1 MLNKSIFF
9 SKVPKYLYHKDK
21 TPYFTNP
28 KEMSLVQSQYELFSY
43 GVLIGTI
50 FSFIGL
56 AAFLNYKTSFEFVYL
71 IWMIFSLFVLAS
83 IHFTI
88 KKSVMLCCVLI
99 SIAPS
104 ILVSHLIYDQ
114 FIGNKNFVKIVL
126 LSTLLMILI
135 KYGLRL
141 MKIVYYQNNK
151 NNLVERQ

>member
-28 KEMSLVQSQYELFSY
+28 KEMTLVQSQYELFSY

-88 KKSVMLCCVLI
+88 KKSIMLCCVLI

-114 FIGNKNFVKIVL
+114 LIDNKNFVKMVL
-126 LSTLLMILI
+126 LSTLLLFLI
-135 KYGLRL
+135 KYAIRL
-141 MKIVYYQNNK
+141 IKIVYYQNNK
-151 NNLVERQ
+151 NNLVEGQ

>member
-114 FIGNKNFVKIVL
+114 FIGDKNFVKIVL
-126 LSTLLMILI
+126 LLTLLMILI

-141 MKIVYYQNNK
+141 IKIVYYQNIK
-151 NNLVERQ
+151 NNLVEGQ

>member
-28 KEMSLVQSQYELFSY
+28 REMTLVQSQYELFSY
-43 GVLIGTI
+43 GVLIGSI

-56 AAFLNYKTSFEFVYL
+56 AAFLNYKISHEILYVAWMVTSF
-71 IWMIFSLFVLAS
+71 MVLVS

-88 KKSVMLCCVLI
+88 KKGIMPCCVLI

-104 ILVSHLIYDQ
+104 ILVFHLIYDQ
-114 FIGNKNFVKIVL
+114 LISEINFIKIVL
-126 LSTLLMILI
+126 LSTLLMFLI
-135 KYGLRL
+135 KYGIRL
-141 MKIVYYQNNK
+141 IKIVYFQNKK
-151 NNLVERQ
+151 NNLIERQ

>member
-1 MLNKSIFF
+1 MINKSIFF

-28 KEMSLVQSQYELFSY
+28 NKMTLVQSQYELFSY

-56 AAFLNYKTSFEFVYL
+56 AAFLNYKSSSEFVYL
-71 IWMIFSLFVLAS
+71 IWMVFSLSVLAS

-88 KKSVMLCCVLI
+88 KKSIMLCCVLI

-104 ILVSHLIYDQ
+104 I
-114 FIGNKNFVKIVL
+114 FCL
-126 LSTLLMILI
+126 LYTSDAAD
-135 KYGLRL
+135 
-141 MKIVYYQNNK
+141 
-151 NNLVERQ
+151 E

>member
-28 KEMSLVQSQYELFSY
+28 KVMTLVQSQYELFSY

-88 KKSVMLCCVLI
+88 KKSVMVCCVLI

-114 FIGNKNFVKIVL
+114 FIGDKNFVKIVL
-126 LSTLLMILI
+126 LSTLLMILM

-141 MKIVYYQNNK
+141 IKIVYYQNNK
-151 NNLVERQ
+151 NNLVEGQ

>member
-28 KEMSLVQSQYELFSY
+28 KEMTLVQSQYELFSY

-71 IWMIFSLFVLAS
+71 IWIIFSLFVLAS

-88 KKSVMLCCVLI
+88 KKSVMVCCVLI

-114 FIGNKNFVKIVL
+114 FIGDKNFVKIVL
-126 LSTLLMILI
+126 LSTLLMILM

-141 MKIVYYQNNK
+141 IKIVYYQNNK
-151 NNLVERQ
+151 NNLVEGQ

>member
-28 KEMSLVQSQYELFSY
+28 KEMTLVQSQYELFSY

-88 KKSVMLCCVLI
+88 KKSVMVCCVLI

-114 FIGNKNFVKIVL
+114 FIGDKNFVKIVL

-141 MKIVYYQNNK
+141 IKIVYYQNNK
-151 NNLVERQ
+151 NNLVEGQ

>member
-28 KEMSLVQSQYELFSY
+28 KEMTLVQSQYELFSY

-126 LSTLLMILI
+126 LSTLLMILM

-141 MKIVYYQNNK
+141 IKIVYYQNNK
-151 NNLVERQ
+151 NNLVEGQ

>member
-28 KEMSLVQSQYELFSY
+28 KEMTLVQSQYELFSY

-56 AAFLNYKTSFEFVYL
+56 AAFLNYKASFKFVYL
-71 IWMIFSLFVLAS
+71 IWMVFSLSVLTS

-126 LSTLLMILI
+126 LSTLLMILM

-141 MKIVYYQNNK
+141 IKIVYYQNNK
-151 NNLVERQ
+151 NNLVEGQ

>member
-9 SKVPKYLYHKDK
+9 SKVPKYLFHKDK
-21 TPYFTNP
+21 TPYFTKP
-28 KEMSLVQSQYELFSY
+28 KEMTLMQSQYELFSY
-43 GVLIGTI
+43 GVLIGSI

-56 AAFLNYKTSFEFVYL
+56 AAFLNYKVSFEFVYL
-71 IWMIFSLFVLAS
+71 IWMVFSLSVLAS

-104 ILVSHLIYDQ
+104 ILVSHLVYDQ
-114 FIGNKNFVKIVL
+114 FVGDKNFVKIVL
-126 LSTLLMILI
+126 LLTILMILI

-141 MKIVYYQNNK
+141 IKIVYYQNNK

>member
-28 KEMSLVQSQYELFSY
+28 KEMTLVQSQYELFSY

-56 AAFLNYKTSFEFVYL
+56 AAFLNYKSSFDFVYL
-71 IWMIFSLFVLAS
+71 IWMVFSLSVLAS

-88 KKSVMLCCVLI
+88 KKGIMLCCVLI

-114 FIGNKNFVKIVL
+114 LIGNKNFVKMVL
-126 LSTLLMILI
+126 LSTLLMFLI
-135 KYGLRL
+135 KYAIRL
-141 MKIVYYQNNK
+141 IKIVYYQNKN

>member
-151 NNLVERQ
+151 NNLVEGQ

>member
-56 AAFLNYKTSFEFVYL
+56 AAFLNYKASFEFVYL
-71 IWMIFSLFVLAS
+71 IWMVFSLFVLAS

-88 KKSVMLCCVLI
+88 KKSVMFCCVLI

-151 NNLVERQ
+151 NNLVEGQ

>member
-28 KEMSLVQSQYELFSY
+28 KEMTLVQSQYELFSY

-88 KKSVMLCCVLI
+88 KKSVMVCCVLI

-114 FIGNKNFVKIVL
+114 FIGDKNFVKIVL

>member
-28 KEMSLVQSQYELFSY
+28 KEMTLVQSQYELFSY

-71 IWMIFSLFVLAS
+71 MWMIFSLFVLAS

-88 KKSVMLCCVLI
+88 KKSIMLCCVLI

-114 FIGNKNFVKIVL
+114 FIGDKNFVKIVL
-126 LSTLLMILI
+126 LSTLLMILM

-141 MKIVYYQNNK
+141 IKIVYYQNNK
-151 NNLVERQ
+151 NNLVEGQ

>member
-1 MLNKSIFF
+1 MYKRQ
-9 SKVPKYLYHKDK
+9 DK

-28 KEMSLVQSQYELFSY
+28 KEMTLVQSQYELFSY

-56 AAFLNYKTSFEFVYL
+56 AAFLNYKSSFDFVYL
-71 IWMIFSLFVLAS
+71 IWMVFSLSVLAS

-88 KKSVMLCCVLI
+88 KKGIMLCCVLI
-99 SIAPS
+99 SITPS

-114 FIGNKNFVKIVL
+114 LIGNKNFVKMVL
-126 LSTLLMILI
+126 LSTLLMFLI
-135 KYGLRL
+135 KYAIRL
-141 MKIVYYQNNK
+141 IKIVYYQNKK

>member
-28 KEMSLVQSQYELFSY
+28 KEMTLVQSQYELFSY

-151 NNLVERQ
+151 NNLVEGQ

>member
-28 KEMSLVQSQYELFSY
+28 KEMTLVQSQYELFSY

-88 KKSVMLCCVLI
+88 KKSVMVCCVLI

-114 FIGNKNFVKIVL
+114 FIGDKNFVKIVL
-126 LSTLLMILI
+126 LSTLLMILM

-141 MKIVYYQNNK
+141 IKIVYYQNNK
-151 NNLVERQ
+151 NNLAERQ

>member
-28 KEMSLVQSQYELFSY
+28 KEMTLVQSQYELFSY
-43 GVLIGTI
+43 GVLIGSI

-56 AAFLNYKTSFEFVYL
+56 AAFLSYKSSFDFVYL
-71 IWMIFSLFVLAS
+71 IWMVFSLSVLAS

-88 KKSVMLCCVLI
+88 KKGIMLCCVLI
-99 SIAPS
+99 SITPS

-114 FIGNKNFVKIVL
+114 FIGDKNFVKMVL

-141 MKIVYYQNNK
+141 IKIVYYQNNK
-151 NNLVERQ
+151 NNLAERQ

>member
-88 KKSVMLCCVLI
+88 KKSIMLCCVLI

-114 FIGNKNFVKIVL
+114 FIGDKNFVKIVL
-126 LSTLLMILI
+126 LSTLLMILM

-141 MKIVYYQNNK
+141 IKIVYYQNNK
-151 NNLVERQ
+151 NNLVEGQ

>member
-28 KEMSLVQSQYELFSY
+28 KEMTLVQSQYELFSY

-56 AAFLNYKTSFEFVYL
+56 AAFLNYKASFKFVYL
-71 IWMIFSLFVLAS
+71 IWMVFSLSVLTS

-114 FIGNKNFVKIVL
+114 FIGDKNFVKIVL
-126 LSTLLMILI
+126 LSTLLMILM

-141 MKIVYYQNNK
+141 IKIVYYQNNK
-151 NNLVERQ
+151 NNLVEGQ